1 MLNTFTSNL
10 ENAIQS
16 APLIAVAIC
25 LAAGVATSFTPCVY
39 PLIPIT
45 IGIIGAKGSPTRIRG
60 FYLSLMFVIGLAM
73 VYSALGALA
82 ALSGRFFF
90 GQIQT
95 NPWVNLVVAN
105 LCIIFGL
112 AMLDV
117 ITIQFSWDPLHG
129 AFRMKRR
136 GGLTALVMGGS
147 SALIAAPCTAPVL
160 GILLT
165 FVGTRQNIPLGITML
180 FSYALGMGFLLI
192 LIGTFAGLLTSLPH
206 SGEWMERIKKGFGI
220 MMIGVGEYFLIK
232 AGQFLI

>member
-1 MLNTFTSNL
+1 MLETFTSNL
-10 ENAIQS
+10 ESSIHS
-16 APLIAVAIC
+16 APLIAIALC
-25 LAAGVATSFTPCVY
+25 LAAGIATSFTPCVY

-45 IGIIGAKGSPTRIRG
+45 IGFIGAKGSPTRVRG
-60 FYLSLMFVIGLAM
+60 FYLSLMYVVGLAL
-73 VYSALGALA
+73 VYASLGAFA
-82 ALSGRFFF
+82 ALTGKFF

-95 NPWVNLVVAN
+95 NPWAHFVVAN

-117 ITIQFSWDPLHG
+117 ITIQFTWSTLYG
-129 AFRMKRR
+129 VYRLKRR
-136 GGLTALVMGGS
+136 GGITALVMGGS

-165 FVGTRQNIPLGITML
+165 FVGTKQNIPLGIIML

-192 LIGTFAGLLTSLPH
+192 LIGTFTGLLTSLPR

-220 MMIGVGEYFLIK
+220 MMIAVGEYFLIR
-232 AGQFLI
+232 AGQFMI